1 MAALRTVPWANL
13 EWSDFVCIGWV
24 IPVLEMR
31 KLRHYEIRRL
41 KCLGE
46 RQSDV
51 WSSTIAY
58 SKVHAVTVS

>member
-1 MAALRTVPWANL
+1 MHRMGNVL
-13 EWSDFVCIGWV
+13 

-31 KLRHYEIRRL
+31 KLRHYETRRL

>member
-1 MAALRTVPWANL
+1 MHGMGNVL
-13 EWSDFVCIGWV
+13 

-31 KLRHYEIRRL
+31 KLRHYEIRKL

-46 RQSDV
+46 RQNVV
-51 WSSTIAY
+51 WSSSVAY